1 MYQVSVYIC
10 MGTTRSWPSTVTVCV
25 MVALAVGLVAGTV
38 LARLVLDLR
47 PGVLGSSHL
56 ISGSV
61 YGCMPLFISMNF
73 FCCANFLDLRNT
85 HHHQDQHH
93 KCDKHGIHCSKV
105 AVVCGYTQYPTVC
118 YSRQFYDHGYRTQY
132 EYAHDTGKKA
142 TESL

>member
-1 MYQVSVYIC
+1 

-25 MVALAVGLVAGTV
+25 MVALAVGLGAGTV

-47 PGVLGSSHL
+47 PGVPGSSHF
-56 ISGSV
+56 ISRSV

-85 HHHQDQHH
+85 HHDQDQHH
-93 KCDKHGIHCSKV
+93 KCDEHGIHCPEV
-105 AVVCGYTQYPTVC
+105 GVVHWQMPYPTVRNA
-118 YSRQFYDHGYRTQY
+118 YGLDDHGNGTKY